1 MRTFKGGVHPRE
13 MKEATCK
20 KEIVDLDAP
29 QEMVYPLSQHIGAP
43 AKPCVKVGDMVCM
56 GQLIGEADGMM
67 SANIHAS
74 VSGKVKAIEKRLHP
88 NGAMVPAIVIENDGC
103 DTYMPPFDVPA
114 NKYQDLTRETL
125 ADMIKNAGIVGM
137 GGAAFPTHV
146 KLSPPPDAKIDYI
159 IINGSECE
167 PYLTSDHRAMLETP
181 AEIVGGLKIL
191 LHAFGLHSGYI
202 GIEDNKK
209 DAIEL
214 LQLYAEK
221 EKEKKIHIV
230 PMKTKYP
237 QGAEK
242 QLIQVV
248 TGRKVGPGKLPYQ
261 VGCIVLNID
270 TCCSILRAFRD
281 RMPVIQRIVT
291 LGGDALKNPMNVR
304 VRVGTPFSYVLE
316 QSGGFVE
323 EPKKVLMGG
332 PMMGTAVPNLTV
344 PVIKGTS
351 GILCLGER
359 KARLEKEG
367 ACIRCAK
374 CVYACPMNLL
384 PNVLDSA
391 ARRNDFDM
399 LKKQNISDCI
409 ECGSCAFIC
418 PARRRQVQ
426 QIRVAKV
433 KMRSLQEK
441 AK

>member
-1 MRTFKGGVHPRE
+1 MKTFKGGVHPQE

-20 KEIVDLDAP
+20 KEIVELGGA
-29 QEMVYPLSQHIGAP
+29 QEMIFPLLQHIGAP
-43 AKPCVKVGDMVCM
+43 AIPCVKVGEQVFM
-56 GQLIGEADGMM
+56 GQKIGEADGMM
-67 SANIHAS
+67 SAHIHSS

-88 NGAMVPAIVIENDGC
+88 NGAMVPSVVIENDGL
-103 DTYMPPFDVPA
+103 DNFAPPFDVSQKDYRKMA
-114 NKYQDLTRETL
+114 RDEIVEV
-125 ADMIKNAGIVGM
+125 IKEAGIVGM
-137 GGAAFPTHV
+137 GGAAFPTHM
-146 KLSPPPDAKIDYI
+146 KLSPPVDAKIDHI

-181 AEIVGGLKIL
+181 AEIIGGLKIL
-191 LHAFGLHSGYI
+191 LHAFHLHSGAI
-202 GIEDNKK
+202 GIEDNKR

-214 LQLYAEK
+214 LQLYAEE
-221 EKEKKIHIV
+221 EKECKIHIV
-230 PMKTKYP
+230 PLKTKYP

-270 TCCSILRAFRD
+270 TCCSILRAFRNN
-281 RMPVIQRIVT
+281 MPVIQRIVT

-316 QSGGFVE
+316 QSGDFLE

-332 PMMGTAVPNLTV
+332 PMMGMAVPNLDV
-344 PVIKGTS
+344 PVVKGTS
-351 GILCLGER
+351 GILCFGEHR
-359 KARLEKEG
+359 AHLEQES

-391 ARRNDFDM
+391 ARRNDFEK
-399 LKKQNISDCI
+399 LKELHISDCI
-409 ECGSCAFIC
+409 ECGSCAYIC

-433 KMRSLQEK
+433 KMRTLQEK

>member
-1 MRTFKGGVHPRE
+1 
-13 MKEATCK
+13 
-20 KEIVDLDAP
+20 
-29 QEMVYPLSQHIGAP
+29 
-43 AKPCVKVGDMVCM
+43 
-56 GQLIGEADGMM
+56 
-67 SANIHAS
+67 
-74 VSGKVKAIEKRLHP
+74 
-88 NGAMVPAIVIENDGC
+88 
-103 DTYMPPFDVPA
+103 
-114 NKYQDLTRETL
+114 
-125 ADMIKNAGIVGM
+125 
-137 GGAAFPTHV
+137 
-146 KLSPPPDAKIDYI
+146 
-159 IINGSECE
+159 
-167 PYLTSDHRAMLETP
+167 
-181 AEIVGGLKIL
+181 
-191 LHAFGLHSGYI
+191 
-202 GIEDNKK
+202 
-209 DAIEL
+209 
-214 LQLYAEK
+214 
-221 EKEKKIHIV
+221 
-230 PMKTKYP
+230 
-237 QGAEK
+237 
-242 QLIQVV
+242 
-248 TGRKVGPGKLPYQ
+248 
-261 VGCIVLNID
+261 
-270 TCCSILRAFRD
+270 
-281 RMPVIQRIVT
+281 MPVIQRIVT

-391 ARRNDFDM
+391 ARRDDFDM